1 MDNNEFQQAV
11 IAQLQMLNT
20 RFDKVDI
27 RLDSLDA
34 RLDKVESKLDKVES
48 RLDKVESR
56 LDKVES
62 RLDKVDARLDNLE
75 SGQAAIRKDIA
86 RLDNRIDTLSSD
98 IGNAMIR
105 LTENVDKEII
115 KLKIVK

>member
-34 RLDKVESKLDKVES
+34 RLDKVES

>member
-11 IAQLQMLNT
+11 IAQLQMLGT
-20 RFDKVDI
+20 RFDKVDA
-27 RLDSLDA
+27 RLDSLDT
-34 RLDKVESKLDKVES
+34 RLGKVES
-48 RLDKVESR
+48 RLDKVEA
-56 LDKVES
+56 
-62 RLDKVDARLDNLE
+62 RLDKVDARLDKVDARLDSLE

-86 RLDNRIDTLSSD
+86 RLDNRIDMLSSD

>member
-1 MDNNEFQQAV
+1 MDNSEFQQAV
-11 IAQLQMLNT
+11 ITQLQMLNT

-34 RLDKVESKLDKVES
+34 
-48 RLDKVESR
+48 R